1 MAQPVQD
8 MMSAGAFGANTA
20 AMGNAGMLSTSAPV
34 GAQQISSGG
43 ASDKPGLGTVA
54 QLQQLDGFK
63 RQTEEQNMMTA
74 GFGAAAGA
82 NDRMRAQTTA
92 ISNAEEQARFLKD
105 NAVATLMEA
114 GGFKTQGTVAM
125 SDAGFANAALESV
138 ATQGNIRRGL
148 GLA

>member
-1 MAQPVQD
+1 MAQPIQD

-20 AMGNAGMLSTSAPV
+20 AMGNAGMLSKTPV

-43 ASDKPGLGTVA
+43 ATDKPGLGTVA
-54 QLQQLDGFK
+54 QLQHLDGYK
-63 RQTEEQNMMTA
+63 RQTAEQNMMTA

-82 NDRMRAQTTA
+82 NDRERAQNTA
-92 ISNAEEQARFLKD
+92 IAGAEQQARDLRD
-105 NAVATLMEA
+105 NAIATVLTA
-114 GGFKTQGTVAM
+114 GGFQTEGTVAM

>member
-1 MAQPVQD
+1 MAQPIQD

-20 AMGNAGMLSTSAPV
+20 AMGNAGMVSPTPV

-63 RQTEEQNMMTA
+63 RQTAEQNMMTA

>member
-1 MAQPVQD
+1 MAQPIQD

-20 AMGNAGMLSTSAPV
+20 AMGNAGMVSPTPV

-63 RQTEEQNMMTA
+63 RQTAEQNMMTA

-125 SDAGFANAALESV
+125 SDAGYANAALESV

>member
-1 MAQPVQD
+1 MAQPIQD

-20 AMGNAGMLSTSAPV
+20 AMGNAGMVSPTPV

-43 ASDKPGLGTVA
+43 ATDKPGLGTVA

-63 RQTEEQNMMTA
+63 RQTAEQNMMTA
-74 GFGAAAGA
+74 EFGAAAGT

-125 SDAGFANAALESV
+125 SDAGFANAALQSV

>member
-1 MAQPVQD
+1 MAQPIQD

-92 ISNAEEQARFLKD
+92 ISNAEEQAKWYSFLRWLKSHPSFSGETTSERLINFID
-105 NAVATLMEA
+105 NYIE
-114 GGFKTQGTVAM
+114 
-125 SDAGFANAALESV
+125 D
-138 ATQGNIRRGL
+138 
-148 GLA
+148 

>member
-1 MAQPVQD
+1 MAQPIQD

-20 AMGNAGMLSTSAPV
+20 AMGNAGMVSPTPV